1 MSTSPSLAITPSADV
16 PSRGTYTV
24 DPERSQITFTTGHTL
39 GLGKVSGS
47 FKIRAGELV
56 IADHLTASTVRAEAI
71 SGSFTTGSPRRD
83 AEIRSRRFLDA
94 DRHPAIA
101 FRSGRVVEDGGAWIV
116 HGILTARGNDAPLAL
131 MVTAAAV
138 DDDALD
144 LQATGR
150 VDRYAHGVTAL
161 KGLVG
166 RWLWLTVTVHAIR
179 S

>member
-1 MSTSPSLAITPSADV
+1 MSISPSLAITPSADV
-16 PSRGTYTV
+16 PARGTYTV

-47 FKIRAGELV
+47 FKIRAGQLV
-56 IADHLTASTVRAEAI
+56 IADRLPASTVRAEAI
-71 SGSFTTGSPRRD
+71 AGSFSTGSGRRD

-94 DRHPAIA
+94 DRYPAIA
-101 FRSGRVVEDGGAWIV
+101 FRSERVVNDGGTWIV
-116 HGILTARGNDAPLAL
+116 HGILTACGNDAPLAL
-131 MVTAAAV
+131 TVTAAAA
-138 DDDALD
+138 DDGALD

-150 VDRYAHGVTAL
+150 ADRYAHGVTAL

-166 RWLWLTVTVHAIR
+166 RWLRLTVTVHAIR